1 MYMFLKTYRFYM
13 FQKKHIDSL
22 KKHIEFTCLGKTYAW
37 TLKKHID
44 SIVFFTH
51 VYDPSSPV

>member
-1 MYMFLKTYRFYM
+1 M

-22 KKHIEFTCLGKTYAW
+22 KKTYRIYMFGKNICMDD
-37 TLKKHID
+37 KKHID

-51 VYDPSSPV
+51 VYDPSSPVQCVHGGQ